1 MQTTAIVLGEPRDIE
16 VRQLGLVEVEGATTV
31 AVEWSAISTGTE
43 RLLYDGTM
51 PAFPGMGY
59 PLVPGYEAV
68 GRVIDAPFGGPA
80 VGSAVFVPGANC
92 FDGARGLFGASASR
106 LCVPSARLLPIPSTL
121 GESATLLALA
131 ATARHTFSGAHDAA
145 PELIVGHGVL
155 GRLLARL
162 VVAMGG
168 RAPTVW
174 ELDPARMGGAE
185 DYRVVHPDDDKR
197 RDYGSITD
205 VSGDPAILDM
215 LVQRLAPGGEIV
227 LAGFYKDPLS
237 FAFPP
242 AFMRE
247 ARFRIA
253 AQWQRDDLELVGRL
267 AGDGR
272 LHLDD
277 LVTHRADVGD
287 APAAYATAFGD
298 ASCLKMVLDWR
309 QA

>member
-1 MQTTAIVLGEPRDIE
+1 MQTTAIVLTEPRQID
-16 VRQLGLVEVEGATTV
+16 VQTLGLVVGESDVVV

-51 PAFPGMGY
+51 PTFPGMGY

-68 GRVIDAPFGGPA
+68 GRVVD
-80 VGSAVFVPGANC
+80 GSAGGLVVGDTVFVPGANC
-92 FDGARGLFGASASR
+92 YEGARGLFGASASH
-106 LCVPSARLLPIPSTL
+106 LALPAARLLPIPAVL

-131 ATARHTFSGAHDAA
+131 ATARHTFSGPNDSV

-155 GRLLARL
+155 GRLLARI
-162 VVAMGG
+162 VIAMGG
-168 RAPTVW
+168 KAPTVW
-174 ELDPARMGGAE
+174 ELNSARMDGAE

-197 RDYGSITD
+197 RDYQTIVD
-205 VSGDPAILDM
+205 VSGDSAILDT

-227 LAGFYKDPLS
+227 LAGFYKDALS
-237 FAFPP
+237 FTFPP

-247 ARFRIA
+247 SRFRVA
-253 AQWQRDDLELVGRL
+253 AQWQRADLDLVGRL
-267 AGDGR
+267 ASDGR

-277 LVTHRADVGD
+277 LVTHRADIGD

-309 QA
+309 HA